1 MTVTNYPRLKAA
13 APTVEGMNMGGRPF
27 RHTVVVLCALALA
40 LLLAPGAASAS
51 TPAAT
56 PADSTSPIAST
67 ADTPSPTASSADTTY
82 SSRATNEG
90 PVASS
95 AGTPY
100 GSRAMKE
107 GMRGH
112 DISVLQKYLTK
123 LGFTTA
129 RDSVFG
135 KATKHSVKRLEKRQD
150 WKVDGRVSR
159 KQAKKIKRLVA
170 RVPKSAGGGSRFYFY
185 GTTAPTVTVS
195 GGGTVN
201 VVDSAGS
208 IVMTL
213 DASSGSASWYGRMSD
228 GRPAPDGDYSFADG
242 SAQVT
247 GGQTAP
253 FELRNHIFPV
263 RGDHD
268 YGGAASRFGAPRSGH
283 THQGQDVAA
292 SCGTPLVAAQG
303 GTVMARSYEAGGAGN
318 YVVIKGKGSRKDYV
332 YMHMIG
338 PGPLT
343 DGQKV
348 RTGQRIGKV
357 GSTGSSTG
365 CHLHFERWT
374 KPGWYTGGHPYD
386 PLKSLKYWD
395 SYS

>member
-1 MTVTNYPRLKAA
+1 MTVMDYPRLKAS
-13 APTVEGMNMGGRPF
+13 APTVEGLNMAGRPF
-27 RHTVVVLCALALA
+27 RHVVVVLCALAFA
-40 LLLAPGAASAS
+40 AVLAPAASAS
-51 TPAAT
+51 TPAGASAGLEAVPT
-56 PADSTSPIAST
+56 SPADTAYSPQ
-67 ADTPSPTASSADTTY
+67 
-82 SSRATNEG
+82 ATNEG
-90 PVASS
+90 PVAST

-100 GSRAMKE
+100 GSRVMKE

-123 LGFTTA
+123 IGFTTA

-135 KATKHSVKRLEKRQD
+135 KATKHSVKRLEKRQE

-159 KQAKKIKRLVA
+159 KQAKKIKRLAA
-170 RVPKSAGGGSRFYFY
+170 RAPKSAGTGNRFYFY

-201 VVDSAGS
+201 VVDSAGTT
-208 IVMTL
+208 VMTL
-213 DASSGSASWYGRMSD
+213 DSSSGGASWYGRQSD
-228 GRPAPDGDYSFADG
+228 GKPAPDGDYSFADG
-242 SAQVT
+242 SAQIT

-253 FELRNHIFPV
+253 FELRGHIFPV
-263 RGDHD
+263 RGSHD

-292 SCGTPLVAAQG
+292 DCGTPLVAAQG
-303 GTVMARSYEAGGAGN
+303 GTVIARAYDDGGGN

-332 YMHMIG
+332 YMHLIG

-357 GSTGSSTG
+357 GQTGDATG